1 VAMMR
6 KNKKLSEIFVNTML
20 RIILVS
26 YSAIVLVPFLWSI
39 YTSFKTT
46 REFYENP
53 WMLPKQLYFN
63 NYINAFV
70 KSKMGDYFINSVLIT
85 ALTLILGTM
94 LSVASAYV
102 ITRFKNTFTKLLK
115 YLYLAAFL
123 IPGMFG
129 LIPLFLLMN
138 KIRLLDNR
146 MGLVLVYVT
155 GTLAFTIYV
164 LAGFFSSISKE
175 YEESAFIDG
184 CSYYGILIK
193 IIMPMAKPAII
204 TVTIFNFIGVW
215 NEYINALT
223 FITTDSKRTLPVGLA
238 NLMEVQRYATDWGA
252 LFAGLVIVML
262 PTVIFYGLLQRKIT
276 SGLNVGGLKI

>member
-1 VAMMR
+1 MR
-6 KNKKLSEIFVNTML
+6 KDNKLKDIFLNTVL
-20 RIILVS
+20 RIILIS

-53 WMLPKQLYFN
+53 WFLPKQLYFN
-63 NYINAFV
+63 NYVNAFL
-70 KSKMGDYFINSVLIT
+70 KAKMGDYFLNSFLIT
-85 ALTLILGTM
+85 ALTLMLGTM
-94 LSVASAYV
+94 LSVASAYA

-193 IIMPMAKPAII
+193 IIMPMAKPAIV

-252 LFAGLVIVML
+252 LFAGLVVVML
-262 PTVIFYGLLQRKIT
+262 PTAIFYGLLQRKIT